1 MQNNNNLAEI
11 SKVEFVNGMENRI
24 PKPDMDIPTNL
35 AVETGSEEFTLTW
48 DACKNV
54 TGYEVLIE
62 HNGEQDTYTVKN
74 NSLKV
79 TSFNEKK
86 LVNKEQYTAKVQSV
100 NGTWKSGYSESVTA
114 VPKADK
120 KPDAPENVKAVGK
133 YKSVEVS
140 WKT

>member
-1 MQNNNNLAEI
+1 M
-11 SKVEFVNGMENRI
+11 
-24 PKPDMDIPTNL
+24 
-35 AVETGSEEFTLTW
+35 
-48 DACKNV
+48 

-114 VPKADK
+114 VPKS
-120 KPDAPENVKAVGK
+120 ENIRVWKFPGK
-133 YKSVEVS
+133 
-140 WKT
+140 T

>member
-1 MQNNNNLAEI
+1 M
-11 SKVEFVNGMENRI
+11 
-24 PKPDMDIPTNL
+24 
-35 AVETGSEEFTLTW
+35 
-48 DACKNV
+48 

-140 WKT
+140 WKNMKNTEFYNLFYREKGQEEYTKIENITTNSYTISELKENVKYEIYLTGVN